1 MKKKLV
7 VGDNIVSKRGSW
19 SFSNSVAKNF
29 VDHAKKSIMGYEEGH
44 DLVCKI
50 SDFFCSK
57 GGIVVDIGVS
67 TGELLKKLINHNSHK
82 EKIKYFGIDIEKPM
96 IDKAKSYIGKKK
108 NLKLINKD
116 IILYDLPKN
125 DFLISYYTI
134 QFIHPKFRQRVFDK
148 IYDSLNWG
156 GGFIFFEKV
165 RGPDARFQD
174 MISNIYNNFKIEK
187 GFSSN
192 EILAKAEGIKGVLEP
207 FSSEGNLGLLKRAGF
222 QDIMTI
228 YKNVCFEGVLCIK

>member
-1 MKKKLV
+1 MKKKLI
-7 VGDNIVSKRGSW
+7 VGDNIQSNRGSW
-19 SFSNSVAKNF
+19 VFSSQVAKSF
-29 VDHAKKSIMGYEEGH
+29 VSHAKKSIIGYEDGH
-44 DLVCKI
+44 DLICKL

-57 GGIVVDIGVS
+57 NGVIIDIGVS
-67 TGELLKKLINHNSHK
+67 TGELIKKLIEYNSHK
-82 EKIKYFGIDIEKPM
+82 SNLKYYGIDIEKPM
-96 IDKAKSYIGKKK
+96 IDKAKKFIGKRK

-116 IILYDLPKN
+116 ILLYDLPNN

-134 QFIHPKFRQRVFDK
+134 QFIQPKFRQDIFNK
-148 IYDSLNWG
+148 IYKSLNWG
-156 GGFIFFEKV
+156 GAFILFEKV

-174 MISNIYNNFKIEK
+174 IISNLYNNFKVEM

-207 FSSEGNLGLLKRAGF
+207 FSTEGNMGLLKRAGF

-228 YKNVCFEGVLCIK
+228 YKNVCFEGFLCIK